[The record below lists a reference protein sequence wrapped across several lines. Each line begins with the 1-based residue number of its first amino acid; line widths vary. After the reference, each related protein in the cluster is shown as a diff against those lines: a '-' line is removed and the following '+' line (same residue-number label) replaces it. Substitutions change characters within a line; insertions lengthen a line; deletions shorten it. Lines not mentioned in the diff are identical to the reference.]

1 MHRFDANLNLL
12 FQEAEKQGFLTFQ
25 QVHTFLPDEGG
36 DPSLIEYIVVGLE
49 ERGLDLIDDPNADID
64 DEEVASVDSSANTH
78 SDVAQGADEDSDDAS
93 SSIVEP
99 ETSLSSRDPI
109 RMYLSQM
116 GNIPLLS
123 RSRETFL
130 AKKIEITRKR
140 FRRTVLESDFALKI
154 AIDTLEKVFAG
165 ELPFERTL
173 RTSDTEDAT
182 KDQIMGRMPYNIATL
197 KALLQKNNE
206 DFELIQ
212 SGELGK
218 VEQREVQKRMVVRR
232 QKMATL
238 CEELCLRTQRLQPV
252 LKRIHQIAGRMR
264 EVQEQLEDYK
274 QLRHK
279 ATDHRLLE
287 RELSELTIMVVETS
301 EDFQTRS
308 REIKRRFDDW
318 TEAKQQLSGGNL
330 RLVVSIAKKY
340 RNRGLSFLDLIQEG
354 NAGLMR
360 GVEKY
365 EYRRGYKFS
374 TYATWWIRQ
383 AITRAVADHARTIRI
398 PVHMF
403 QSISTLKARSEQ
415 IRQETGRE
423 PTMEELADSVGLG
436 VEETERI
443 MKTWKHPISLDTPV
457 GESEDSSFGDFLE
470 DGHESSP
477 ADAAMREMLKDKIEH
492 VLKSLTYRE
501 REIIRLRYGLGDGYS
516 YTLEETG
523 RIFKVTRERIRQI
536 ESKALRKLQHQTR
549 SAHLRGFVDA
559 IFPNK
564 EDEENEGEEGVQT
577 DQESSTMVGAL
588 E

>member
-1 MHRFDANLNLL
+1 VHRFDANLNLL

-64 DEEVASVDSSANTH
+64 DEEVASVDSSASTH

-123 RSRETFL
+123 RSREIFL

>member
-36 DPSLIEYIVVGLE
+36 DPALIEYIVVGLE

-64 DEEVASVDSSANTH
+64 DEEVASIDSSANTH
-78 SDVAQGADEDSDDAS
+78 SDVAQSADEDSDDAS

-123 RSRETFL
+123 RSREIFL

-182 KDQIMGRMPYNIATL
+182 KDQIMGRMPFNIATL

-564 EDEENEGEEGVQT
+564 EDEENGGEEGVQS

>member
-1 MHRFDANLNLL
+1 VYQVDAALKSVVDGAL
-12 FQEAEKQGFLTFQ
+12 KRGFVSFH
-25 QVHTFLPDEGG
+25 QVNEYLPDEGG
-36 DPSLIEYIVVGLE
+36 DPGLADRLILTME
-49 ERGLDLIDDPNADID
+49 ELGLDLAEDPDAPALPDADDP
-64 DEEVASVDSSANTH
+64 
-78 SDVAQGADEDSDDAS
+78 AS
-93 SSIVEP
+93 SQWSDESDGASLARSIIGAEAAA
-99 ETSLSSRDPI
+99 LSSRDPI

-123 RSRETFL
+123 REREIFL
-130 AKKIEITRKR
+130 AKQIEITRKR

-154 AIDTLEKVFAG
+154 AVETFEKVRNN

-173 RTSDTEDAT
+173 RTSETEAVG
-182 KDQIMGRMPYNIATL
+182 KEQIQGRMTENLKTL
-197 KALLQKNNE
+197 KVLLEKNAADSRLARTPDAPKDKRKAAE
-206 DFELIQ
+206 D
-212 SGELGK
+212 
-218 VEQREVQKRMVVRR
+218 RMKIRR
-232 QKMATL
+232 RKMATL
-238 CEELCLRTQRLQPV
+238 CEELSLRTQRLQPIM
-252 LKRIHQIAGRMR
+252 KRMHQVADRIADLQR
-264 EVQEQLEDYK
+264 QLQRSSRSHSRSNDADM
-274 QLRHK
+274 LR
-279 ATDHRLLE
+279 
-287 RELSELTIMVVETS
+287 RELAEIVEMTL
-301 EDFQTRS
+301 ETPEQFRARS
-308 REIKRRFDDW
+308 REIKRRFDAW
-318 TEAKQQLSGGNL
+318 TDAKQKLSGGNL

-403 QSISTLKARSEQ
+403 QSISTLKAKSEQ
-415 IRQETGRE
+415 IRQDTGRE
-423 PTMEELADSVGLG
+423 PSMEELAAAVGFG
-436 VEETERI
+436 VDETERI

-470 DGHESSP
+470 DDNEDSP
-477 ADAAMREMLKDKIEH
+477 ADSATQQMLKDKIEH

-536 ESKALRKLQHQTR
+536 ESKALKKLQHTTR
-549 SAHLRGFVDA
+549 STHLKGFVQDFLPTDGEMADA
-559 IFPNK
+559 N
-564 EDEENEGEEGVQT
+564 
-577 DQESSTMVGAL
+577 QELVGATSD
-588 E
+588 

>member
-1 MHRFDANLNLL
+1 MYLVDEDLKALFKQAQKQKRLS
-12 FQEAEKQGFLTFQ
+12 FQEVDQ
-25 QVHTFLPDEGG
+25 FLPDEGG
-36 DPSLIEYIVVGLE
+36 DPKMVDYLVMALEETGLE
-49 ERGLDLIDDPNADID
+49 VVDLPETDGTARVGAKNGNGQTSPETPTMHLMMAS
-64 DEEVASVDSSANTH
+64 EVAV
-78 SDVAQGADEDSDDAS
+78 
-93 SSIVEP
+93 
-99 ETSLSSRDPI
+99 LSSRDPI

-123 RSRETFL
+123 RQREIFL
-130 AKKIEITRKR
+130 AKQIELTRKR
-140 FRRTVLESDFALKI
+140 FRRTVLESDFALRNTVE
-154 AIDTLEKVFAG
+154 TLEKVFAG

-173 RTSDTEDAT
+173 RTSETEDVR
-182 KDQIMGRMPYNIATL
+182 KEQILGRMPLNLKTL
-197 KALLQKNNE
+197 KHLMQRNVE
-206 DFELIQ
+206 DFEIVRS
-212 SGELGK
+212 SGSK
-218 VEQREVQKRMVVRR
+218 KQRAAAAERMVYRR
-232 QKMATL
+232 RKMCTL
-238 CEELCLRTQRLQPV
+238 CEELSLRTHRLQPIM
-252 LKRIHQIAGRMR
+252 KRLLQIADRVDDLVAQIADLKKRRAKSGEITLM
-264 EVQEQLEDYK
+264 Q
-274 QLRHK
+274 
-279 ATDHRLLE
+279 
-287 RELSELTIMVVETS
+287 RELAELEGMTLETPR
-301 EDFQTRS
+301 QLHTRAE
-308 REIKRRFDDW
+308 EIHRRIDAW
-318 TEAKQQLSGGNL
+318 TKAKQQLSGGNL

-403 QSISTLKARSEQ
+403 QSISTLKAKSEQ

-423 PTMEELADSVGLG
+423 PSMEELAGAVGLG

-470 DGHESSP
+470 DGTEHTP
-477 ADAAMREMLKDKIEH
+477 ADSAMRQMLRDKIDH

-501 REIIRLRYGLGDGYS
+501 REIIKLRYGLGDGYS

-536 ESKALRKLQHQTR
+536 ESKALKKLQHHTR
-549 SAHLRGFVDA
+549 SDHLRGFVEA
-559 IFPNK
+559 MLPNS
-564 EDEENEGEEGVQT
+564 ENDEQSAVPVPV
-577 DQESSTMVGAL
+577 SAGAD
-588 E
+588 

>member
-1 MHRFDANLNLL
+1 VYQVDAALKSVVDGAL
-12 FQEAEKQGFLTFQ
+12 KRGFVSFH
-25 QVHTFLPDEGG
+25 QVNEYLPDEGG
-36 DPSLIEYIVVGLE
+36 DPGLADRLILTME
-49 ERGLDLIDDPNADID
+49 ELGLDLAEDPDAPALPDADDP
-64 DEEVASVDSSANTH
+64 
-78 SDVAQGADEDSDDAS
+78 AS
-93 SSIVEP
+93 SQWSDESDGASLARSIIGAEAAA
-99 ETSLSSRDPI
+99 LSSRDPI

-123 RSRETFL
+123 REREIFL
-130 AKKIEITRKR
+130 AKQIEITRKR

-154 AIDTLEKVFAG
+154 AVETFEKVRNN

-173 RTSDTEDAT
+173 RTSETEAVG
-182 KDQIMGRMPYNIATL
+182 KEQIQGRMTENLKTL
-197 KALLQKNNE
+197 RVLLEKNAADSRLARTPDAPKDKRKAAE
-206 DFELIQ
+206 DHMKI
-212 SGELGK
+212 
-218 VEQREVQKRMVVRR
+218 RR
-232 QKMATL
+232 RKMATL
-238 CEELCLRTQRLQPV
+238 CEELSLRTQRLQPIM
-252 LKRIHQIAGRMR
+252 KRMHQVADRIADLQR
-264 EVQEQLEDYK
+264 QLQRSSRSHSRSNDADM
-274 QLRHK
+274 LR
-279 ATDHRLLE
+279 
-287 RELSELTIMVVETS
+287 RELAEIVEMTL
-301 EDFQTRS
+301 ETPEQFRARS
-308 REIKRRFDDW
+308 REIKRRFDAW
-318 TEAKQQLSGGNL
+318 TDAKQKLSGGNL

-403 QSISTLKARSEQ
+403 QSISTLKAKSEQ
-415 IRQETGRE
+415 IRQDTGRE
-423 PTMEELADSVGLG
+423 PSMEELAAAVGFG
-436 VEETERI
+436 VDETERI

-470 DGHESSP
+470 DDNEDSP
-477 ADAAMREMLKDKIEH
+477 ADSATQQMLKDKIEH

-536 ESKALRKLQHQTR
+536 ESKALKKLQHTTR
-549 SAHLRGFVDA
+549 STHLKGFVQDFLPTDGEMTDA
-559 IFPNK
+559 N
-564 EDEENEGEEGVQT
+564 
-577 DQESSTMVGAL
+577 QELVGATSD
-588 E
+588 